1 MQSPAQSKRP
11 PHPAPTPGHLLRRV
25 LRRIRGRAPRFM
37 GAYPDYA
44 SALAAVPETAQ
55 AGYDHAEITE
65 VSFEAMCRVTL
76 WDYPVM
82 LWLRDAWKPGL
93 AVIDA
98 GGHMGTKYIA
108 FAPHLP
114 VTEADW
120 CVLDL
125 PAIIAAAQAK
135 QASGAVPRA
144 LRFVSDPALAGTADV
159 FLASGLLQYLDL
171 PLATLLAQLSAPP
184 RRLILNKVAT
194 RDGPTVVT
202 LEKIGSARVPYQ
214 IRDRQ
219 AFEAELAALPG
230 YRLRDQW
237 EIAGLSHVIGTHPR
251 LGPSVSRGYVLD
263 REEG

>member
-1 MQSPAQSKRP
+1 MHSPTLSQGPGQRP
-11 PHPAPTPGHLLRRV
+11 TRLAATLRRALGR
-25 LRRIRGRAPRFM
+25 LRRREPRFL
-37 GAYPDYA
+37 GAYPDHA
-44 SALAAVPETAQ
+44 AALAAVPPGSR
-55 AGYDHAEITE
+55 AGYDHAEIAE
-65 VSFEAMCRVTL
+65 VSFEAMCRLTL

-93 AVIDA
+93 SVIDA
-98 GGHMGTKYIA
+98 GGHLGTKYIA

-114 VTEADW
+114 MAEADW

-125 PAIIAAAQAK
+125 PAIVAAAQAR
-135 QASGAVPRA
+135 QASGALPRA
-144 LRFVSDPALAGTADV
+144 PRFVSDPAQAGAADV
-159 FLASGLLQYLDL
+159 FLASGLLQYLDV
-171 PLATLLAQLSAPP
+171 PLASLLGRLNAPP

-194 RDGPTVVT
+194 REGATVVT

-237 EIAGLSHVIGTHPR
+237 EIAGLSHVIGTHPG
-251 LGPSVSRGYVLD
+251 LGASASRGYVLD
-263 REEG
+263 LVA